1 MVKSEEKTV
10 VALQSSPRV
19 LACAFAAGASRQV
32 SSGVPQYL
40 AKDYIIGLT
49 QNVANCAVKLL
60 VLFIAFV
67 SDVKVYIIG
76 LATDS

>member
-1 MVKSEEKTV
+1 M
-10 VALQSSPRV
+10 
-19 LACAFAAGASRQV
+19 

-49 QNVANCAVKLL
+49 QTVANSAVKLL

>member
-1 MVKSEEKTV
+1 MRKKLERDYNPLCV
-10 VALQSSPRV
+10 SSHVP
-19 LACAFAAGASRQV
+19 LRQV

-40 AKDYIIGLT
+40 TKDYIIGLT
-49 QNVANCAVKLL
+49 QNVANSAVKLL

-67 SDVKVYIIG
+67 SDVKVYTIG

>member
-1 MVKSEEKTV
+1 MRKKLLWHYNPLRVSSHV
-10 VALQSSPRV
+10 PLQQ
-19 LACAFAAGASRQV
+19 A
-32 SSGVPQYL
+32 SGVPQYI

-49 QNVANCAVKLL
+49 QTLANSAVKLL